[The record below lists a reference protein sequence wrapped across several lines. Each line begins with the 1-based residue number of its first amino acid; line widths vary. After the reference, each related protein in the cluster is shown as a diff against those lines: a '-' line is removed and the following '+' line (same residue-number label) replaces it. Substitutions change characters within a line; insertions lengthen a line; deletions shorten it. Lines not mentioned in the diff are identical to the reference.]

1 MGRHKEFDRE
11 VVLDRALETFWSQ
24 GFEAT
29 SIQDLVERMGI
40 NRASLYDTFGDKQTL
55 FLAALER
62 YERVV
67 ARRLLDLLDGPGS
80 GKEVIRA
87 FFLTKI
93 RFAAALDRPR
103 GCLMTNSA
111 VERSPHDPQT
121 ASRVATSL
129 SAVEEAFYGALLRA
143 RRAGE
148 IGKRRDLRALA
159 RFLVTCAQGLTV
171 VSRVRPDPVLL
182 RQVVD
187 VTLAVLDA

>member
-1 MGRHKEFDRE
+1 MARHKEFDRE

-40 NRASLYDTFGDKQTL
+40 NRGSLYDTFGDKQSL

-67 ARRLLDLLDGPGS
+67 TRKLLDVLEGPGS
-80 GKEVIRA
+80 GKEAIRM

-93 RFAAALDRPR
+93 RYAMAPDRPQ

-111 VERSPHDPQT
+111 VERSLHDRET
-121 ASRVATSL
+121 AARVAASL
-129 SAVEEAFYGALLRA
+129 SRVEEAFYKALLRA
-143 RRAGE
+143 RRTGE
-148 IGKRRDLRALA
+148 IGERHNLRALA
-159 RFLVTCAQGLTV
+159 RFLTTCGQGLSV
-171 VSRVRPDPVLL
+171 VSKVRPDPVLL
-182 RQVVD
+182 RQIVD
-187 VTLAVLDA
+187 VTLAALD

>member
-24 GFEAT
+24 GYEAT
-29 SIQDLVERMGI
+29 SIRDLVERMGI
-40 NRASLYDTFGDKQTL
+40 HRASLYGTFGDKQGL

-67 ARRLLDLLDGPGS
+67 TRKALDILERPGS
-80 GKEVIRA
+80 GKKAIRA

-93 RFAAALDRPR
+93 RCATAADRPK

-111 VERSPHDPQT
+111 VERSVHDGHT
-121 ASRVATSL
+121 AVRVGASI
-129 SAVEEAFYGALLRA
+129 ARVEDALYKALLRA

-148 IGKRRDLRALA
+148 IGERHNLRALA
-159 RFLVTCAQGLTV
+159 RFLLTCAQGLTV
-171 VSRVRPDPVLL
+171 VGKVRPDPVLL

-187 VTLAVLDA
+187 VALAALD

>member
-24 GFEAT
+24 GYEAT

-40 NRASLYDTFGDKQTL
+40 NRASLYGTFGDKQAL

-62 YERVV
+62 YEHVV
-67 ARRLLDLLDGPGS
+67 SRKLLDVLDGPGS
-80 GKEVIRA
+80 GKEAIRT

-93 RFAAALDRPR
+93 CYATARDRPK

-111 VERSPHDPQT
+111 VERSGHDPQT
-121 ASRVATSL
+121 AARVAAGL
-129 SAVEEAFYGALLRA
+129 SRVEEAFYRALVRA

-148 IGKRRDLRALA
+148 IDERHDLRALA
-159 RFLVTCAQGLTV
+159 RFLMTCAQGLTV
-171 VSRVRPDPVLL
+171 VSKVCPDPLLL
-182 RQVVD
+182 RQVVH
-187 VTLAVLDA
+187 VTLAALD